1 MMSGDNFSNDSCRAR
16 LVLGDV
22 TNRPLKRGSSSIL
35 GGLGLKSRNGIHYNE
50 ENERDSQFAK
60 QVCLGVEKL
69 VKEKCRT
76 LPRVESSEKQS
87 SGSSSTCSDTSA
99 KNITSID
106 WKNNSD
112 GRMEVNNLLDG
123 NAVEKRVVDVED
135 TSRDGC
141 LVGLPDKCSQTYQKN
156 DDEEPRFASNTKESC
171 MVMSEALERHASK
184 SDSKDLSVGRL
195 ASGKGG
201 SSEWSRLP
209 KTQCSRSLELDKCV
223 GIKNDGCTN
232 MNLDV
237 DSLKAC
243 SCSFCLKAA
252 NIWSDLHYRDIKGRL
267 AVLKKSQKEASIL
280 AQKCG
285 REKQT
290 DVHGLGNNEKS
301 SKLESDLMNQW
312 RSLFLN
318 MEDIFV
324 RESNQ
329 LQASYVMLKDLKENC
344 KMDLERATGMLP
356 EKQ

>member
-1 MMSGDNFSNDSCRAR
+1 MSGDNFSNDSCRTR

-22 TNRPLKRGSSSIL
+22 TNRPLKRGFSSVL
-35 GGLGLKSRNGIHYNE
+35 GGLGLKSRDGIHYSE

-106 WKNNSD
+106 WKNN
-112 GRMEVNNLLDG
+112 
-123 NAVEKRVVDVED
+123 AVGKRVVDVED

-156 DDEEPRFASNTKESC
+156 DDEEPR
-171 MVMSEALERHASK
+171 
-184 SDSKDLSVGRL
+184 L

-209 KTQCSRSLELDKCV
+209 KTQSSRSLELDKCV

-290 DVHGLGNNEKS
+290 DVHGQGNNDKS
-301 SKLESDLMNQW
+301 SNLESDLMNQW

-356 EKQ
+356 DKQ